1 MAELARLKEAH
12 ESMTC
17 CVVCMDAPRSVLLLP
32 CKHLALCE
40 ECSESLQAGGNK
52 GACPVCR
59 VPCVQHIPGIY
70 MT

>member
-1 MAELARLKEAH
+1 
-12 ESMTC
+12 MTC

-40 ECSESLQAGGNK
+40 ACSVQLQGSAANC
-52 GACPVCR
+52 CPVCR
-59 VPCVQHIPGIY
+59 VPVSQHIAGVY